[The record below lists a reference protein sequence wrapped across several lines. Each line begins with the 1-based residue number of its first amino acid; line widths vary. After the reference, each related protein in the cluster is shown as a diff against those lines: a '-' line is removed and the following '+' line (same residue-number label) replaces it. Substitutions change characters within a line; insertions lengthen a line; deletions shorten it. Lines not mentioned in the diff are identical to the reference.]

1 MSWKVEVCI
10 QKSLALGAAHHDH
23 GKLDFSTLLFLHLYY
38 FAKPNENSDPVL
50 NMIHFQKRNKIAL
63 FSYQMGFTIEKISY
77 AKHKQTNTKNNLS
90 HYLFL
95 KRKTQNKQTNKHPV
109 HSCKIK
115 TPKHFF
121 GNFGLSAGLKTMTQ
135 CNKKW
140 KSHNWC
146 SL

>member
-10 QKSLALGAAHHDH
+10 QKSLVLGAAHHDH

-63 FSYQMGFTIEKISY
+63 FSYQMGFTNEKISY

-90 HYLFL
+90 HHIFL
-95 KRKTQNKQTNKHPV
+95 ERKTQNKQTNKHQYIIAKSKHPNTFFEQFKKSLSFSLF
-109 HSCKIK
+109 HSLLC
-115 TPKHFF
+115 T
-121 GNFGLSAGLKTMTQ
+121 
-135 CNKKW
+135 
-140 KSHNWC
+140 
-146 SL
+146 